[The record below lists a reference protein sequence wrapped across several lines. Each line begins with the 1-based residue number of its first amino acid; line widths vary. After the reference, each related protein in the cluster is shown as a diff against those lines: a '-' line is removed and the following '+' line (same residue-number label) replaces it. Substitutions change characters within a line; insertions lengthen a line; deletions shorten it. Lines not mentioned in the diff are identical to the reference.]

1 MDMERRKRV
10 RKRII
15 GPDMGKEWKRICL
28 GWIRTVVLLILA
40 AYLLVT
46 YVVQRVDVY
55 GDSMSPVLDGKDV
68 LLVEKLT
75 PKIGTLERF
84 DMVVFRY
91 QYRDN
96 LYYIKRIV
104 GLPGETV
111 QIADG
116 KVWINGE
123 ALEDDFGV
131 EPIEKGKR
139 AEEPIVLG
147 EDEYFVLGDN
157 RNHSSDS
164 RDSDIGNLKSQQI
177 VGKAMIRIWPVKRI
191 KVFP

>member
-1 MDMERRKRV
+1 MLV
-10 RKRII
+10 R
-15 GPDMGKEWKRICL
+15 
-28 GWIRTVVLLILA
+28 
-40 AYLLVT
+40 

-55 GDSMSPVLDGKDV
+55 GDSMSPVLEAGDV

-75 PKIGTLERF
+75 PEIREPERF
-84 DMVVFRY
+84 DLVVFRY

-111 QIADG
+111 QIVDG
-116 KVWINGE
+116 KLLIDGS
-123 ALEDDFGV
+123 ALEENFGT
-131 EPIEKGKR
+131 ELIEKGKR
-139 AEEPIVLG
+139 AEEPVVLG

-164 RDSDIGNLKSQQI
+164 RDSDIGNLSKEQI
-177 VGKAMIRIWPVKRI
+177 IGRAVVRIWPISRVSI
-191 KVFP
+191 LN

>member
-1 MDMERRKRV
+1 MSEKIRNREIKKSMFR
-10 RKRII
+10 
-15 GPDMGKEWKRICL
+15 
-28 GWIRTVVLLILA
+28 WIRTVLLTGIA
-40 AYLLVT
+40 AYLLVR

-55 GDSMSPVLDGKDV
+55 GDSMSPVLEAGDV

-75 PKIGTLERF
+75 PGSREPERF
-84 DMVVFRY
+84 DLVVFRY

-116 KVWINGE
+116 KLLIDGSV
-123 ALEDDFGV
+123 LEEDFGT

-139 AEEPIVLG
+139 AEEPVVLG

-164 RDSDIGNLKSQQI
+164 RDSDIGNLSKDQI
-177 VGKAMIRIWPVKRI
+177 IGRAVVRIWPINRAGVLN
-191 KVFP
+191 P

>member
-1 MDMERRKRV
+1 
-10 RKRII
+10 
-15 GPDMGKEWKRICL
+15 MGKEWKRICL

-104 GLPGETV
+104 GETV